1 MLNAKRRTLFSA
13 IALYSLS
20 LGAFAQFAPQQDY
33 EPRLGQS
40 GKDVIWVPTP
50 NEVVE
55 RMLRMA
61 RTTSADYV
69 IDLGAGDGKIPIAAA
84 KIFNARALGI
94 EYNPDMARF
103 AQGNAVKAGVADKAK
118 IIEGDIFTTDFTEAS
133 VITMYLLPHLNLK
146 LRPQLLSMRPG
157 TRVVSHSF
165 NMDDWEPDDHSTID
179 GRDMFLYII
188 PATAMGQWSVE
199 LQLGK
204 TKESFELSFMQ
215 RYQKLEGYAQFGSLH
230 AGLRAPRLN
239 GGDISF
245 SFMDKA
251 GIRSDFSGQINGARM
266 QGVFTTEKGK
276 KGRWTATRK

>member
-1 MLNAKRRTLFSA
+1 MLNAKRRTLFTA

-20 LGAFAQFAPQQDY
+20 LGAFAQSALQQDY

-69 IDLGAGDGKIPIAAA
+69 IDLGAGDGKIPIAAV
-84 KIFNARALGI
+84 KVFNARALGI

-179 GRDMFLYII
+179 GRDMFLYVI
-188 PATAMGQWSVE
+188 PATAMGQWSIE

-215 RYQKLEGYAQFGSLH
+215 RYQKLEGYAKFGSLH
-230 AGLRAPRLN
+230 AGLRTPRLN
-239 GGDISF
+239 GSEISF
-245 SFMDKA
+245 SFIDKA
-251 GIRSDFSGQINGARM
+251 GIRSDLSGQITGPRM
-266 QGVFTTEKGK
+266 QGIFTTEKGK